1 MNEFIIYEQPVSEN
15 TRNFLKC
22 EYLFEKFNASLS
34 QHNIW
39 SIKSCL
45 STLIEISDYISRIN
59 LKVELLKELEKN
71 IFYLDNLKDKE
82 IFNIS
87 KYDNYYSQTKTCI
100 DNLNKIDNNPSKS
113 IFDNDFLMQVKS
125 KLHIPAGDNFFDM
138 PSYLNFLTSN
148 KNLITTTIEDWFEPF
163 NPIYKASALILE
175 IKRTSV
181 KFKEINNKTSYYE
194 EKLDNKTKIDLVRIK
209 LEKDINVYPDISV
222 NRQNININ
230 FKRSYSGNRLSKA
243 IDNGIK
249 FEISLGEQ
257 INYNK

>member
-1 MNEFIIYEQPVSEN
+1 
-15 TRNFLKC
+15 
-22 EYLFEKFNASLS
+22 
-34 QHNIW
+34 
-39 SIKSCL
+39 
-45 STLIEISDYISRIN
+45 
-59 LKVELLKELEKN
+59 
-71 IFYLDNLKDKE
+71 
-82 IFNIS
+82 
-87 KYDNYYSQTKTCI
+87 
-100 DNLNKIDNNPSKS
+100 
-113 IFDNDFLMQVKS
+113 MQVKS

-148 KNLITTTIEDWFEPF
+148 KNLITTTIQDWFEPF
-163 NPIYKASALILE
+163 NPIYKASTLILE

-181 KFKEINNKTSYYE
+181 KFKEVNNKTSYYE
-194 EKLDNKTKIDLVRIK
+194 KKLDNKTKIDLVRIK

-230 FKRSYSGNRLSKA
+230 FKQSYSNNRLSKA